1 MSSPRGTVPIALGGQ
16 HLDMRFTLDS
26 FYWLKEQ
33 GIDLTA
39 IRVML
44 DQGGATLDQLPTML
58 AASFRHMKEK
68 APAVDEVSVWARQCL
83 PSDLQLPLMEA
94 LAYAMAPDPKEAARV
109 EAIVRELFPNSIL
122 PAPDAGTLPKSRE
135 PPSPSAG
142 ESVGES

>member
-1 MSSPRGTVPIALGGQ
+1 MSSPRGTVPIIMGGQ
-16 HLDMRFTLDS
+16 QLDMRFTLDA

-33 GIDLTA
+33 DIDLPA
-39 IRVML
+39 IRVIL
-44 DQGGATLDQLPTML
+44 DQGGADLEQLPVML

-109 EAIVRELFPNSIL
+109 GEVVKNLFPTLS
-122 PAPDAGTLPKSRE
+122 APGTSPTSSE
-135 PPSPSAG
+135 QPSLSDGETAG
-142 ESVGES
+142 EN